1 MILDEATSGF
11 DVESDAYLHDVIV
24 NQMIDKSVIMIT
36 HRYENLEGMDRIYK
50 LENGQMVQ
58 YTSPF

>member
-1 MILDEATSGF
+1 MILDEATPGF

-24 NQMIDKSVIMIT
+24 NQMADKSVIMIT

-50 LENGQMVQ
+50 LEHGLILESEV
-58 YTSPF
+58 